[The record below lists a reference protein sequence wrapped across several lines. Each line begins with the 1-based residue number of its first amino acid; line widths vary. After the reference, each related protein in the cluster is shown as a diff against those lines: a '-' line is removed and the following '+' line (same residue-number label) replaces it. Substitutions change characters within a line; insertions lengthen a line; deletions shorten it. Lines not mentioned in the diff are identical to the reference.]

1 MIFREDDVRY
11 LAALDEVLVDD
22 GADDSEDDE
31 DEVMDDDLTNPDVDM
46 ASTEGDEL
54 VIKRRCNG
62 ILDIVLAGETDPR
75 HGKAWHHYKFYGR
88 VREWDGL
95 VALIRVPTHPSS
107 AALGVWIFTGYVV
120 GGQNFVGNWRVK
132 SHPGEPVTFEGAF
145 TMSKRD

>member
-11 LAALDEVLVDD
+11 LAALDEVLVGD

-62 ILDIVLAGETDPR
+62 ILDIVLAGEVRSSLSLLVLTTITRSSLTDGPSARQGLASLQVLWSRPR
-75 HGKAWHHYKFYGR
+75 MGR
-88 VREWDGL
+88 TRCTYPHSCEFCFSFGSPFPF
-95 VALIRVPTHPSS
+95 ASER
-107 AALGVWIFTGYVV
+107 
-120 GGQNFVGNWRVK
+120 K
-132 SHPGEPVTFEGAF
+132 
-145 TMSKRD
+145 